1 MALPQATYVLEA
13 TDVTAIGGA
22 ATDIAN
28 SVFGI
33 VGDILPILIPVI
45 VVYFG
50 VKLVMRRLG

>member
-1 MALPQATYVLEA
+1 MSLAQATYELTA
-13 TDVTAIGGA
+13 TDVTAVGGA

-33 VGDILPILIPVI
+33 VADVLPILVPVI

-50 VKLVMRRLG
+50 IKMVLRRLG